1 MVGVGEVG
9 GVAAKAYSELCET
22 FKLELF
28 TKIVNG
34 F

>member
-1 MVGVGEVG
+1 MVGVG